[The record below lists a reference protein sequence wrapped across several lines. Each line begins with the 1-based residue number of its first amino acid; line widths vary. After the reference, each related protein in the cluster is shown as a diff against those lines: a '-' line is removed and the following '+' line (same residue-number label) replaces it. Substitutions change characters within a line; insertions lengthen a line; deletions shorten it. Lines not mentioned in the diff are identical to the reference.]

1 MTASL
6 SDRIPTGCAP
16 FGIGAWDHLVL
27 GNHRAVIR
35 VDAASDAVC
44 AYLPWRRRDR
54 HPESKHVLVVSEKT
68 GAPVGNSMA
77 VSCNREYGE
86 VVFEPIDGPGIYYAY
101 YFVPTPDPHAHTW
114 PRWAFPITR
123 YMAPRPPQS
132 AEWAARQ
139 GLTPDAIGAIP
150 PSTVNWDGMPP
161 EADAAIPRLRAD
173 AVVYA
178 APWRSL
184 PQAEQ
189 VEFQARSEW
198 DSFFPMEI
206 IATVNE
212 RLSLERRGRHR
223 SFILV
228 PENRCRPIRMTDA
241 IPYVWTTRTD
251 SELQQLADEACRNE
265 YYVFQIGVVAH
276 RETLADLTATCSELV
291 ATNGARIP
299 ASNVTCFN
307 LEGTDQFG
315 KPFTTRL
322 HVSVTTVQALW
333 FGVDIPADASPST
346 YRGVVS
352 IAATGLPA
360 QTVEIVLTVSPTTLA
375 DRGDGDHW
383 RLSRLRW
390 LNSNRAHDT
399 ETYDVYSP
407 VAVNGRTIDVLGR
420 RIVLG
425 DNGQPT
431 SLASFIDM
439 FEIKPAGRE
448 ILAAPITLTATVGG
462 KQIPL
467 PLGGCRLQSCVP
479 GKAVFESAGEMS
491 GTALQLVTTI
501 EVDGAIEM
509 RLCLRTKTKLLL
521 EDLRLSI
528 RIPDAVARLFTT
540 SNDIPDRSKA
550 QGGTCPDN
558 YSCPIGDFQQYWV
571 GDYNAGLGLRLPEG
585 NNFWTRG
592 QEGFFRLLRHD
603 GARELVLSLG
613 KLVLEAGESA
623 DYIHELYV
631 TPFKPL
637 PKAHWDWR
645 YYHAQYM
652 TGLKADILTEVGAR
666 IGTQHHETPLNPYIN
681 YPLLTA
687 DRLLA
692 LGEEVHSRGG
702 LFKFYYTIRELSVR
716 ASELWTLRSL
726 GDEILVPSVGRLGYE
741 ELSELPLEY
750 QLRNPYHEPFTGMPW
765 LCEHLV
771 HDHHSRW
778 HSKNKSVDLADGS
791 LQANGASRWSNF
803 FIESLI
809 WLMRNAALDGLYF
822 DGVTFDRT
830 SLRRIRKTL
839 LREKPQGLID
849 WHGGPSSI
857 HLLPFC
863 DSIWNGEGALSERE
877 PDYWLA
883 VMSGIAFGTLGELLV
898 PESSVARGMVYGLS
912 QRYGWMAL
920 DQVDPSGL
928 WRWWDAFDIK
938 NATMLGYWQEGCP
951 VRTGHPLVKAT
962 AYVHHGR
969 RMAIALASWAPEPV
983 TVSLTIDWDA
993 VGIARDKAVVRIPEI
1008 RMFQSAAEHSLNAV
1022 PVAPDKGWI
1031 IEIEG

>member
-1 MTASL
+1 M
-6 SDRIPTGCAP
+6 
-16 FGIGAWDHLVL
+16 

-35 VDAASDAVC
+35 VDEAADAVC

-54 HPESKHVLVVSEKT
+54 HPESKHVLIISEKT
-68 GAPVGNSMA
+68 GTTVGNSLA
-77 VSCNREYGE
+77 VACNREYGE
-86 VVFEPIDGPGIYYAY
+86 IVFEPIDGPGIYYAY
-101 YFVPTPDPHAHTW
+101 YLVPTPDPQAHTW

-123 YMAPRPPQS
+123 YMVPRPPSSLQ
-132 AEWAARQ
+132 WAVHH
-139 GLTPDAIGAIP
+139 GLTPDAIGAIQ

-173 AVVYA
+173 AIVYSA
-178 APWRSL
+178 VWRTL
-184 PQAEQ
+184 PQATL

-212 RLSLERRGRHR
+212 RLALERRGGQRP
-223 SFILV
+223 FILV
-228 PENRCRPIRMTDA
+228 PENRRRPIRMTDA
-241 IPYVWTTRTD
+241 IPHIWTTRTD
-251 SELQQLADEACRNE
+251 TELQQIADTVCRNE
-265 YYVFQIGVVAH
+265 YYVFQIGVYAH

-291 ATNGARIP
+291 GENGARIP
-299 ASNVTCFN
+299 ASAITCFN
-307 LEGTDQFG
+307 LEGTDQLGVRFA
-315 KPFTTRL
+315 TRV
-322 HVSVTTVQALW
+322 HVPVATVQALW
-333 FGVDIPADASPST
+333 FGVDIPADAPPTT

-352 IAATGLPA
+352 IGATGLPA
-360 QTVEIVLTVSPTTLA
+360 QNIAIILNVSSLALA

-390 LNSNRAHDT
+390 LNSTRAHDT
-399 ETYDVYSP
+399 ETYDVFP
-407 VAVNGRTIDVLGR
+407 PLAVKGRTIDVLGR

-425 DNGQPT
+425 DNGQPV
-431 SLASFIDM
+431 SLASFIDL
-439 FEIKPAGRE
+439 FKIKSVARE
-448 ILAAPITLTATVGG
+448 ILAAPITLTATVDG
-462 KQIPL
+462 QTIPL
-467 PLGGCRLQSCVP
+467 PLGRCRRQFRAP
-479 GKAVFESAGEMS
+479 GKVVFKSSGKMS
-491 GTALQLVTTI
+491 GATVQLVTFI

-509 RLCLRTKTKLLL
+509 RLSLQAQMALKL
-521 EDLRLSI
+521 EDLRFTI
-528 RIPDAVARLFTT
+528 RIPDDVARLFTT
-540 SNDIPDRSKA
+540 SNDIPERSKA
-550 QGGTCPDN
+550 QGGTCPDD
-558 YSCPIGDFQQYWV
+558 YRCPIGDFQQYWV

-585 NNFWTRG
+585 KNFWTRG
-592 QEGFFRLLRHD
+592 QEGFFSLSRHD

-613 KLVLEAGESA
+613 KMEMAAGETA
-623 DYIHELYV
+623 TCVHELYV
-631 TPFKPL
+631 TPFKPM
-637 PKAHWDWR
+637 PQAHWDWR
-645 YYHAQYM
+645 YYHAPYM
-652 TGLKADILTEVGAR
+652 TELKPDTLTEVGAR
-666 IGTQHHETPLNPYIN
+666 VGTQHHETPLNPYIN

-687 DRLLA
+687 DRLRK
-692 LGEEVHSRGG
+692 LGEEIHSRGG
-702 LFKFYYTIRELSVR
+702 FFKFYYTVRELSVR
-716 ASELWTLRSL
+716 TPELWALRSL
-726 GDEILVPSVGRLGYE
+726 GNEILSPSIGRLGSE

-778 HSKNKSVDLADGS
+778 HSNNKSVDWADGS

-803 FIESLI
+803 FIESLV

-883 VMSGIAFGTLGELLV
+883 VMSGIAFGTPGELLM
-898 PESSVARGMVYGLS
+898 PESSVARGMVYGVS

-920 DQVDPSGL
+920 HQVDPSGL

-938 NATMLGYWQEGCP
+938 NAAMLGYWQNSCP
-951 VRTGHPLVKAT
+951 VRTHHPLVKAT

-969 RMAIALASWAPEPV
+969 RLAIALASWAKEPV
-983 TVSLTIDWDA
+983 TVSLTIDWEA
-993 VGIARDKAVVRIPEI
+993 VGLVRDKAMVRIPEI
-1008 RMFQSAAEHSLNAV
+1008 RMFQPAADYSLDAV
-1022 PVAPDKGWI
+1022 PVEPDKGWI
-1031 IEIEG
+1031 VEVEGGL